1 MMKFLRR
8 LLACLTCLAL
18 LPFAALAEDAPM
30 GFSFDLSFD
39 MDASAY
45 PEADQAM
52 LAGVADLL
60 NILTVSGTAAVNA
73 PSFDVNF
80 DILLD
85 GSEDTRTAFRLC
97 GLDSH
102 YQLESSLLGDQGLM
116 MNNLALLEFAMKAY
130 YHLELPLQYAALL
143 VSPFAHTTAFD
154 WIRDRWNGVM
164 HSAEGSR
171 VIPREE
177 LLDLAAYIAE
187 NAEMDRA
194 FYNWVAALTLDLGY
208 SDAIF
213 ESLACL
219 PDWADVFLDEEGIT
233 VTVAGGMETW
243 STGDITLLSRAA
255 SGDGESWC
263 LILPASLDGNTVQVR
278 CARADGGIALN
289 ILCEGEEENV
299 LLDADI
305 ALPGLPKTLPF
316 AGERS
321 LSVHLGGEMLPDEIN
336 LRWQLASDGS
346 AVTLAQ
352 LDADT
357 LAPMLTIH
365 GVWAACQLPAPAIA
379 PVDLTGIN
387 IFSVNDESLK
397 EFVSEVAS
405 PFVTGMIPL
414 LLHMPLSSYQTLFGL
429 MEQYGILD
437 LLTAGLE

>member
-1 MMKFLRR
+1 MMKPLRR

-18 LPFAALAEDAPM
+18 LPFTALAEDAPV
-30 GFSFDLSFD
+30 GFSFNLSFD

-45 PEADQAM
+45 PQADQAM
-52 LAGVADLL
+52 LQGVADFL
-60 NILTVSGTAAVNA
+60 NILTVSGTAAVDA

-130 YHLELPLQYAALL
+130 YHLEMPLQYVALL

-154 WIRDRWNGVM
+154 WIRDPWNGVM

-177 LLDLAAYIAE
+177 LMDLAAYIAE

-208 SDAIF
+208 SDTIL

-219 PDWADVFLDEEGIT
+219 PEWADGFLDEEGIT
-233 VTVAGGMETW
+233 VTVTGGTETW
-243 STGDITLLSRAA
+243 ATGDVTLLTRAA
-255 SGDGESWC
+255 SGSGESWS
-263 LILPASLDGNTVQVR
+263 LTLPASLDGSTAQVSF
-278 CARADGGIALN
+278 ARTDGGISLS
-289 ILCEGEEENV
+289 ILCEGEEENT

-305 ALPGLPKTLPF
+305 ALAGLPETLPF
-316 AGERS
+316 SGEAS
-321 LSVHLGGEMLPDEIN
+321 LRVHIGGEMLPDELN
-336 LRWQLASDGS
+336 LHWQLTSDGS
-346 AVTLAQ
+346 AMTLAQ

-357 LAPMLTIH
+357 LAPMLTVR
-365 GVWAACQLPAPAIA
+365 GAWAACQLPAPAIA

-397 EFVSEVAS
+397 EFVNDVAS

-429 MEQYGILD
+429 LEQYGVLD
-437 LLTAGLE
+437 LLAAGLE